1 MSSEDLARAGDP
13 TQPSSTAGRGAA
25 NGPMSRRAWLGSA
38 ALALGAGAVF
48 LAPLRAKAQQK
59 TKQADV
65 KYQTTPKGNSK
76 CSACMQFQAPNA
88 CKLVEGE
95 INPEGWCLLYTPKAH
110 S

>member
-1 MSSEDLARAGDP
+1 MSSEDRARAGDP
-13 TQPSSTAGRGAA
+13 TSPSGTACRGMAD
-25 NGPMSRRAWLGSA
+25 GPMSRRAWLGSA
-38 ALALGAGAVF
+38 ALTFGAGAFF
-48 LAPLRAKAQQK
+48 LTPLRAKAQQK

-65 KYQTTPKGNSK
+65 KYQTMPKGNSK
-76 CSACMQFQAPNA
+76 CAVCMQFQAPNA